1 MKITRKKLRQIILT
15 EIFEKDAKYYQY
27 VYDRDSTDPNHIS
40 GAMFEYEFQTDS
52 GLKYTVSIY
61 APKDYFP
68 EEDKSAFRGVWDVSF
83 FAQDPNNPRRDAYGL
98 TGENDMKVLN
108 TIIQIVKD
116 FVSNIRPTLPD
127 PLSTFTHFKCEAQQ
141 ERSRPG
147 RPMGTDSRRG
157 RIYQYMLKK
166 QGISSQLSLDEYG
179 NVIIEF
185 EI

>member
-1 MKITRKKLRQIILT
+1 MKLTRKKLRQIILA
-15 EIFEKDAKYYQY
+15 EIFEKDAKYYQF
-27 VYDRDSTDPNHIS
+27 NHFS
-40 GAMFEYEFQTDS
+40 DGRLNGRPETHEFTFQTD
-52 GLKYTVSIY
+52 GGFKYTVTIY

-68 EEDKSAFRGVWDVSF
+68 EDNKSMFRGVWDVSF
-83 FAQDPNNPRRDAYGL
+83 SALNPNDANSDWFGL

-127 PLSTFTHFKCEAQQ
+127 ELATIVNFKCEAEQ

-179 NVIIEF
+179 SVILEF
-185 EI
+185 TI